1 MPDPSTSYSF
11 PFEPYKRPK
20 ESERTVEEVEGIYN
34 MYNKQITSLT
44 RCHCW
49 IWENKS

>member
-1 MPDPSTSYSF
+1 MPDPSTSCSF

-34 MYNKQITSLT
+34 IIKQITSLT
-44 RCHCW
+44 RCYCC